1 MSRRKRNRQAAP
13 SRWQAVP
20 NDAIRLAALRWF
32 ALTIEKE
39 AIELYATNTATFPEM
54 EKILRKA
61 LGEIDDLRD
70 KFAAGRWRLPGGLHP
85 VRRRRL
91 QAVVRQDRPATRRS
105 GSVLNEQG
113 AGVLHQFLDPDEE
126 PDGLGAIHD
135 AVVVR
140 ERDVHHRPQ
149 HDLAVHGRRP
159 FLDRVQARGCRPA
172 ADSRSACS
180 SVTRR
185 RRRS

>member
-1 MSRRKRNRQAAP
+1 MVFKKKKKP
-13 SRWQAVP
+13 TGGTGRWQAAP

-39 AIELYATNTATFPEM
+39 GIELYATNTATFPEM

-70 KFAAGRWRLPGGLHP
+70 KILGGRGRLSGGLHP

-91 QAVVRQDRPATRRS
+91 QAVVRRS
-105 GSVLNEQG
+105 WQRLRTTSTSVLDEQG
-113 AGVLHQFLDPDEE
+113 AGVFHQFLDADEE

-149 HDLAVHGRRP
+149 HHLAVHGRRAVP
-159 FLDRVQARGCRPA
+159 
-172 ADSRSACS
+172 
-180 SVTRR
+180 
-185 RRRS
+185 